1 MSPYNLHFDFRDIF
15 LAPRLALSGKKIWLF
30 LRANI
35 CGYIVYLIF
44 NYLGLLLMGQSI
56 KYIWMSQGLYPCL
69 YLFDSTWYSLILF
82 WIGVFY
88 WIINLLFA
96 ASAVSRITYKQLKG
110 DEFYTAKHSRQYVKR
125 HWHAIIFSPIAII
138 SVFLFF
144 FTMASIFA
152 LLGKIPFLG
161 ELFFSLTYLVYFF
174 GSLFTIYTII
184 VFIVSMLYTPAI
196 VGSLEEDTMGT
207 VFNSYSITWNQPW
220 RIVFYNLVL
229 LPLVWFSQMIFS
241 HSINL
246 GFMFINFVFGNDSL
260 MGEKLN
266 NIVGTA
272 ANIIWPKDIGFS
284 SIGADAEMYSYFSI
298 PLSSNTLSG
307 TECIA
312 SFIVGF
318 FLLLITISWLSYTL
332 SIITVGETLTLSIY
346 KKRDDNVNIFER
358 KDEETL
364 EDQSSNDEDKIFD

>member
-125 HWHAIIFSPIAII
+125 HWHAIIFSPIAITL
-138 SVFLFF
+138 VLLFF
-144 FTMASIFA
+144 FTMAFIFA
-152 LLGKIPFLG
+152 LIGKIPYLG
-161 ELFFSLTYLVYFF
+161 ELFFSITYLIYFF
-174 GSLFTIYTII
+174 GSLFTVFTII
-184 VFIVSMLYTPAI
+184 VLIISIIYQASIIGV
-196 VGSLEEDTMGT
+196 LEEDTMGT
-207 VFNSYSITWNQPW
+207 VFNSYSITWSQPW
-220 RIVFYNLVL
+220 RVFVYHLILIPLSYLAIQLFTWSIYVSFKLINLV
-229 LPLVWFSQMIFS
+229 
-241 HSINL
+241 
-246 GFMFINFVFGNDSL
+246 FGHELL
-260 MGEKLN
+260 MGNKLN
-266 NIVGTA
+266 KIVGTA
-272 ANIIWPKDIGFS
+272 ASYVWPKDIGVNIHGDNFS
-284 SIGADAEMYSYFSI
+284 LFYNFFVPSSQSFSLNGIECLASIVVGLF
-298 PLSSNTLSG
+298 L
-307 TECIA
+307 
-312 SFIVGF
+312 FI
-318 FLLLITISWLSYTL
+318 ITL
-332 SIITVGETLTLSIY
+332 SIISYYFAIFSVGETLMLSIY
-346 KKRDDNVNIFER
+346 KQKTDNYNILNR
-358 KDEETL
+358 KDEEII
-364 EDQSSNDEDKIFD
+364 EDHLSNDH